1 MTAHARVRHD
11 LLLRAANLANSLHDP
26 RFGRDRLT
34 AVAAAFALRTARA
47 GAAHVAR
54 ASIRPWSIADHVAA
68 SPASPASPRLTLGH
82 DAGRLVLHRGA
93 GLWSELVTA
102 RPWPTCAVCNAP
114 VECATIT
121 QDVARC
127 ATIVAVACHGEH
139 ETMTISDELLE
150 DRGHRDLVAFRG
162 AARRAVNGS

>member
-1 MTAHARVRHD
+1 MTAHARHD

-26 RFGRDRLT
+26 RFGRDRRAEVDTL
-34 AVAAAFALRTARA
+34 AALLRTARA
-47 GAAHVAR
+47 AAAHVAR

-127 ATIVAVACHGEH
+127 ATVITAQCHGER
-139 ETMTISDELLE
+139 ETMTISDELL

>member
-1 MTAHARVRHD
+1 MTAAHH
-11 LLLRAANLANSLHDP
+11 LLLRAAALANSLHDP
-26 RFGRDRLT
+26 RFGRDRR
-34 AVAAAFALRTARA
+34 AEVAALRTARA

-68 SPASPASPRLTLGH
+68 SPAGPRLALGH

-102 RPWPTCAVCNAP
+102 GPWPTCAVCNAP
-114 VECATIT
+114 VECATVDR
-121 QDVARC
+121 DVARC
-127 ATIVAVACHGEH
+127 STVITAQCHGER